1 MESRPKGVPQES
13 VPECVLLNKLCHLG
27 EWMNSEMKKTV
38 DKKVLKPNNWQWN
51 IEVFHDIDWVNNN
64 MSDEIQL

>member
-1 MESRPKGVPQES
+1 MESHPKGVPQES
-13 VPECVLLNKLCHLG
+13 VPECVLLNLLSHLG